1 MRTSLPILVITGAA
15 GVWLGF
21 VLVMLRLFGIHI

>member
-1 MRTSLPILVITGAA
+1 MRASLPILVIVGAA

-21 VLVMLRLFGIHI
+21 VLVTLGLFGIHI